1 MSHSAE
7 AFFQGYQDTRLFYQ
21 FWTHKNPKANLIIT
35 HGHGEHSECYS
46 RVVDAVSDLPLRIF
60 AWDLRGH
67 GRSDGLRG
75 YALDFE
81 DYNRD
86 FEAMMMHFQRE
97 YQILQKPLIMLSHSM
112 GALIQLK
119 ALCENIHWPVTAQIL
134 SSPMMGI
141 SVPVPL
147 YKDLGAIALRVF
159 LPKLTLGNELIYG
172 QLSRDA
178 EIWKEYDSDVLR
190 HAQMSSGVYLGSL
203 ATMEIVKAKARRIQ
217 IPTLLQMAPQDP
229 VVSSEKN
236 LELFKKLGAKEKN
249 LKVYP
254 GRRHEIYN
262 DLGREEVL
270 GDLHDFI
277 QSKLKTP

>member
-46 RVVDAVSDLPLRIF
+46 RVVNALSDLPLRIF

-75 YALDFE
+75 YAKDFE

-97 YQILQKPLIMLSHSM
+97 YQILQKPLFMLAHSM
-112 GALIQLK
+112 GGLIQLK
-119 ALCENIHWPVTAQIL
+119 ALSENIHWPVTAQVL

-141 SVPVPL
+141 SVQVPL
-147 YKDLGAIALRVF
+147 YKDFAAVALRVV
-159 LPKLTLGNELIYG
+159 LPKVTLGNELVYDN
-172 QLSRDA
+172 LSRDP
-178 EIWKEYDSDVLR
+178 EIWKEFDRDVLR

-203 ATMEIVKAKARRIQ
+203 AAMELVRAKAQRIQ
-217 IPTLLQMAPQDP
+217 MPTLMQVAKQDP
-229 VVSSEKN
+229 VVSTEKN
-236 LELFKKLGAKEKN
+236 LALFKKLGAKEKV
-249 LKVYP
+249 LKVYED
-254 GRRHEIYN
+254 RRHEIYN

-277 QSKLKTP
+277 QTKLK